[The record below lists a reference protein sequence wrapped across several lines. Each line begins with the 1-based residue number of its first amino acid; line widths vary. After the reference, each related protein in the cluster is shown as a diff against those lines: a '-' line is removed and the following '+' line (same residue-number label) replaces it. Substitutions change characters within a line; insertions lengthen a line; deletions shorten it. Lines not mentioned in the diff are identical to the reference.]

1 MLLPLQA
8 ESPTSSRP
16 VVTYALLAA
25 NVAVFLFQAVLS
37 PLGEQIFIFKTAA
50 VPFELTHFVDR
61 DTIPIP
67 GTSVLYPDAL
77 VPFPLTLFTAMFVHG
92 GFMHL
97 GGNMLYLWIFGN
109 SVESAMGS
117 ARYLLFYIL
126 AGLCATLVHV
136 MSEPDSAIP
145 MIGASGAIAGVL
157 GAYFILYPRAY
168 IKTFVLLFI
177 FIQIIHVP
185 AVIILGIWFLR
196 QILGIGSDGV
206 AWYAHIGGFLIGM
219 FLVRRFLKSRPR
231 TIYIDPKGE
240 W

>member
-8 ESPTSSRP
+8 ESPTFSRP

-25 NVAVFLFQAVLS
+25 NVAVFIFQAVLS

-61 DTIPIP
+61 HTIPIP

-77 VPFPLTLFTAMFVHG
+77 VPFPLTLITAMFVHG

-117 ARYLLFYIL
+117 VRYLLFYIL

-136 MSEPDSAIP
+136 ISEPDSAIP

-206 AWYAHIGGFLIGM
+206 AWYAHIGGFLVGM

-231 TIYIDPKGE
+231 AIYIDPRGE

>member
-231 TIYIDPKGE
+231 TIYIDPRSE

>member
-8 ESPTSSRP
+8 ESPSFSRP
-16 VVTYALLAA
+16 VVTYALLLA
-25 NVAVFLFQAVLS
+25 NVVVFLFQWLQG

-50 VPFELTHFVDR
+50 IPFELTHFAAR
-61 DTIPIP
+61 DEIPIP
-67 GTSVLYPDAL
+67 GTSLRYPDAL

-97 GGNMLYLWIFGN
+97 AGNMLYLWIFGK
-109 SVESAMGS
+109 SVESAMRS
-117 ARYLLFYIL
+117 SRFLLFYL
-126 AGLCATLVHV
+126 LTGLCATLVHV
-136 MSEPDSAIP
+136 LSEPDSTIP

-177 FIQIIHVP
+177 FIQIIHIP

-206 AWYAHIGGFLIGM
+206 AWYAHIGGFLVGM
-219 FLVRRFLKSRPR
+219 LLVRRFLTRRPR
-231 TIYIDPKGE
+231 TISINPGGE

>member
-231 TIYIDPKGE
+231 TIYIDPRGE

>member
-109 SVESAMGS
+109 SVESAMGPG
-117 ARYLLFYIL
+117 RYLLFYIL

-219 FLVRRFLKSRPR
+219 FLVKRFLKSRPR
-231 TIYIDPKGE
+231 TIYIDPRGE

>member
-8 ESPTSSRP
+8 ESPSYGRP
-16 VVTYALLAA
+16 VITYGLLAA
-25 NVAVFLFQAVLS
+25 NVAVFLFQFVLG
-37 PLGEQIFIFKTAA
+37 PVGEQIFIFKTAA
-50 VPFELTHFVDR
+50 IPLELTHFVDR
-61 DTIPIP
+61 NEIPIP
-67 GTSVLYPDAL
+67 GTSLLYPDAL

-97 GGNMLYLWIFGN
+97 AGNMLYLWIFGN
-109 SVESAMGS
+109 SVESAMG
-117 ARYLLFYIL
+117 AGRYLLFYL
-126 AGLCATLVHV
+126 LTGLCATMVHV
-136 MSEPDSAIP
+136 VSEPDSAIP
-145 MIGASGAIAGVL
+145 MIGASGAIAGIL

-185 AVIILGIWFLR
+185 AIIVLGIWFLR

-206 AWYAHIGGFLIGM
+206 AWYAHIGGFLVGM
-219 FLVRRFLKSRPR
+219 VLVRRFLQRRPR
-231 TIYIDPKGE
+231 TIHIRPGGE

>member
-8 ESPTSSRP
+8 ESPTFLRP
-16 VVTYALLAA
+16 VATYALIVA
-25 NVAVFLFQAVLS
+25 NVAVFIFQVVLG
-37 PLGEQIFIFKTAA
+37 PLGEQVFIFKTATI
-50 VPFELTHFVDR
+50 PFEMTHLIGR
-61 DTIPIP
+61 NTIPIP
-67 GTSVLYPDAL
+67 GTSLLYPDAL
-77 VPFPLTLFTAMFVHG
+77 VPFPLTLLTAMFVHG

-117 ARYLLFYIL
+117 ARYLLFYIMT
-126 AGLCATLVHV
+126 GLCATLVHV
-136 MSEPDSAIP
+136 MSEPNSVIP

-157 GAYFILYPRAY
+157 GAYFILYPKAS
-168 IKTFVLLFI
+168 IKTFILLFI

-185 AVIILGIWFLR
+185 AVIILGFWFLR

-206 AWYAHIGGFLIGM
+206 AWYAHIGGFLVGM
-219 FLVRRFLKSRPR
+219 FIVRRFLKGGTSM
-231 TIYIDPKGE
+231 IDIDRKDK

>member
-8 ESPTSSRP
+8 ESPSFARP
-16 VVTYALLAA
+16 VITYALLAA
-25 NVAVFLFQAVLS
+25 NVAVFLFQWVLG
-37 PLGEQIFIFKTAA
+37 PVGEQIFIFKTAA
-50 VPFELTHFVDR
+50 VPYELTRFVDR

-67 GTSVLYPDAL
+67 GTSLLYPDAL

-97 GGNMLYLWIFGN
+97 AGNMLYLWIFGN
-109 SVESAMGS
+109 SVESAMG
-117 ARYLLFYIL
+117 AGRYLLFYL
-126 AGLCATLVHV
+126 LTGLCATLVHV
-136 MSEPDSAIP
+136 ISEPDSAIP
-145 MIGASGAIAGVL
+145 MIGASGAIAGIL

-185 AVIILGIWFLR
+185 AIIVLGIWFLR

-206 AWYAHIGGFLIGM
+206 AWYAHIGGFLVGM
-219 FLVRRFLKSRPR
+219 VLVRRFLQRRPR
-231 TIYIDPKGE
+231 TIHINPGGE

>member
-8 ESPTSSRP
+8 ESPSFSRP
-16 VVTYALLAA
+16 VATYALLAA
-25 NVAVFLFQAVLS
+25 NVAVFIFQAVLS

-50 VPFELTHFVDR
+50 VPFELTHLVDR
-61 DTIPIP
+61 GTIPIP

-117 ARYLLFYIL
+117 ARYLLFYLL

-157 GAYFILYPRAY
+157 GAYFILYPKAY

-185 AVIILGIWFLR
+185 AVIILGVWFLR
-196 QILGIGSDGV
+196 QILGVGSDGV
-206 AWYAHIGGFLIGM
+206 AWYAHIGGFLVGM

-231 TIYIDPKGE
+231 KIYIDPRGE

>member
-109 SVESAMGS
+109 SVESAMGPG
-117 ARYLLFYIL
+117 RYLLFYIL

-136 MSEPDSAIP
+136 MSDPDSAIP

-231 TIYIDPKGE
+231 TIYIDPRGE